1 MNSDSKDQNQ
11 SVDYDFI
18 TNQDIDG
25 VGRKKPVDKRIVVI
39 IVLIVLSLV
48 MLAAM
53 TISTKNSV
61 QKSENSPSETT
72 AQKHIRLLTENRIDE
87 ALSLYE
93 RANEIDPSYYKQMWV
108 DTIFAKYDLTKCRE
122 ENNTDSEGKTTI
134 EMFCT
139 YKNSETDGNTLTFVI
154 NSQTNQIIEVRDV

>member
-1 MNSDSKDQNQ
+1 M
-11 SVDYDFI
+11 
-18 TNQDIDG
+18 
-25 VGRKKPVDKRIVVI
+25 I
-39 IVLIVLSLV
+39 ILLIVLSLV
-48 MLAAM
+48 MFAAM

-61 QKSENSPSETT
+61 LKSENSPSETT

-122 ENNTDSEGKTTI
+122 ENKTDSEGKITI
-134 EMFCT
+134 EMFCA